1 MDIKDILDE
10 MCGVG
15 EDKDYIIDK
24 IEELKKENKKLKK
37 ENKINKQVIKI
48 LNKKVEELK
57 KEIDEYESVE
67 QSLMKCV
74 REGGGYDE
82 MLPIHYRQ
90 ESESDDEWNWFGI
103 RKIIKTIKKIEQKM
117 LRTNKKI
124 NI

>member
-1 MDIKDILDE
+1 MDIEKLQTELKAKTEVNCFLACQWRDLNTSQNLAE
-10 MCGVG
+10 MTGLGKEVG
-15 EDKDYIIDK
+15 TDAAICQIATEFIKIKKEDK
-24 IEELKKENKKLKK
+24 L
-37 ENKINKQVIKI
+37 NKQVIRI

-90 ESESDDEWNWFGI
+90 ESESDDE
-103 RKIIKTIKKIEQKM
+103 
-117 LRTNKKI
+117 
-124 NI
+124 